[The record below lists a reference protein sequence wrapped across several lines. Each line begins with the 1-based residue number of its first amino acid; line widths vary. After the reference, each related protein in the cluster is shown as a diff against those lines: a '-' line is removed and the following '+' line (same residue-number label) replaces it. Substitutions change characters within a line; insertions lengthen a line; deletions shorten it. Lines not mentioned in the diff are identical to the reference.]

1 MWLKRCCAMAAIVL
15 LLFSVSLQPCYAEAT
30 DTGSPLYLYIDYP
43 TCPSPLLNS
52 VAYPVPWNKFEI
64 GHNFPNFDP
73 SPSSYSDTAL
83 GVESSIFKALTTSG
97 AKPTIYYFVE
107 YLVTGLVQL
116 IAMIPSAFAMLTYSI
131 GYLPSVLL
139 AFAAVAIT
147 LSIVFLI
154 LGR

>member
-1 MWLKRCCAMAAIVL
+1 MVDALK
-15 LLFSVSLQPCYAEAT
+15 
-30 DTGSPLYLYIDYP
+30 
-43 TCPSPLLNS
+43 
-52 VAYPVPWNKFEI
+52 
-64 GHNFPNFDP
+64 
-73 SPSSYSDTAL
+73 
-83 GVESSIFKALTTSG
+83 SILDFFG
-97 AKPTIYYFVE
+97 TILDFVE

>member
-1 MWLKRCCAMAAIVL
+1 MVDALKSVL
-15 LLFSVSLQPCYAEAT
+15 DFF
-30 DTGSPLYLYIDYP
+30 G
-43 TCPSPLLNS
+43 
-52 VAYPVPWNKFEI
+52 
-64 GHNFPNFDP
+64 
-73 SPSSYSDTAL
+73 
-83 GVESSIFKALTTSG
+83 
-97 AKPTIYYFVE
+97 TILDFVE

-116 IAMIPSAFAMLTYSI
+116 FALIPSAFVMLTYSI

>member
-1 MWLKRCCAMAAIVL
+1 MVDALKSVL
-15 LLFSVSLQPCYAEAT
+15 DFF
-30 DTGSPLYLYIDYP
+30 G
-43 TCPSPLLNS
+43 
-52 VAYPVPWNKFEI
+52 
-64 GHNFPNFDP
+64 
-73 SPSSYSDTAL
+73 
-83 GVESSIFKALTTSG
+83 
-97 AKPTIYYFVE
+97 TILDFVE

-116 IAMIPSAFAMLTYSI
+116 ITMIPSAFAMLTYSI

>member
-1 MWLKRCCAMAAIVL
+1 MVDALKSVL
-15 LLFSVSLQPCYAEAT
+15 DFF
-30 DTGSPLYLYIDYP
+30 G
-43 TCPSPLLNS
+43 
-52 VAYPVPWNKFEI
+52 
-64 GHNFPNFDP
+64 
-73 SPSSYSDTAL
+73 
-83 GVESSIFKALTTSG
+83 
-97 AKPTIYYFVE
+97 TILDFVE

-147 LSIVFLI
+147 LLIVFLI

>member
-1 MWLKRCCAMAAIVL
+1 MVDALKSVL
-15 LLFSVSLQPCYAEAT
+15 DFF
-30 DTGSPLYLYIDYP
+30 G
-43 TCPSPLLNS
+43 
-52 VAYPVPWNKFEI
+52 
-64 GHNFPNFDP
+64 
-73 SPSSYSDTAL
+73 
-83 GVESSIFKALTTSG
+83 
-97 AKPTIYYFVE
+97 TILDFVE

-154 LGR
+154 VGR

>member
-1 MWLKRCCAMAAIVL
+1 MVDALKSVL
-15 LLFSVSLQPCYAEAT
+15 DFF
-30 DTGSPLYLYIDYP
+30 G
-43 TCPSPLLNS
+43 
-52 VAYPVPWNKFEI
+52 
-64 GHNFPNFDP
+64 
-73 SPSSYSDTAL
+73 
-83 GVESSIFKALTTSG
+83 
-97 AKPTIYYFVE
+97 TILHFVE

-154 LGR
+154 MGR

>member
-1 MWLKRCCAMAAIVL
+1 MVDALKSVL
-15 LLFSVSLQPCYAEAT
+15 DFFGTIL
-30 DTGSPLYLYIDYP
+30 DY
-43 TCPSPLLNS
+43 
-52 VAYPVPWNKFEI
+52 
-64 GHNFPNFDP
+64 
-73 SPSSYSDTAL
+73 
-83 GVESSIFKALTTSG
+83 
-97 AKPTIYYFVE
+97 VE

>member
-1 MWLKRCCAMAAIVL
+1 MVDAMKSVL
-15 LLFSVSLQPCYAEAT
+15 DFF
-30 DTGSPLYLYIDYP
+30 G
-43 TCPSPLLNS
+43 
-52 VAYPVPWNKFEI
+52 
-64 GHNFPNFDP
+64 
-73 SPSSYSDTAL
+73 
-83 GVESSIFKALTTSG
+83 
-97 AKPTIYYFVE
+97 TILDFVE
-107 YLVTGLVQL
+107 YLVSGLVQL

>member
-1 MWLKRCCAMAAIVL
+1 MVDALKSIL
-15 LLFSVSLQPCYAEAT
+15 DFFGT
-30 DTGSPLYLYIDYP
+30 
-43 TCPSPLLNS
+43 LLN
-52 VAYPVPWNKFEI
+52 
-64 GHNFPNFDP
+64 
-73 SPSSYSDTAL
+73 
-83 GVESSIFKALTTSG
+83 
-97 AKPTIYYFVE
+97 FVE

-116 IAMIPSAFAMLTYSI
+116 ITMIPSAFAMLTYSI

>member
-1 MWLKRCCAMAAIVL
+1 MVDALKSVL
-15 LLFSVSLQPCYAEAT
+15 DFF
-30 DTGSPLYLYIDYP
+30 G
-43 TCPSPLLNS
+43 
-52 VAYPVPWNKFEI
+52 
-64 GHNFPNFDP
+64 
-73 SPSSYSDTAL
+73 
-83 GVESSIFKALTTSG
+83 
-97 AKPTIYYFVE
+97 TILDFVE

-116 IAMIPSAFAMLTYSI
+116 IAMIPSAFVMLTYSI

>member
-1 MWLKRCCAMAAIVL
+1 MVDALKSVL
-15 LLFSVSLQPCYAEAT
+15 DFFGTLL
-30 DTGSPLYLYIDYP
+30 D
-43 TCPSPLLNS
+43 
-52 VAYPVPWNKFEI
+52 
-64 GHNFPNFDP
+64 
-73 SPSSYSDTAL
+73 
-83 GVESSIFKALTTSG
+83 
-97 AKPTIYYFVE
+97 FVE

>member
-1 MWLKRCCAMAAIVL
+1 MVDALKSILDFFGTL
-15 LLFSVSLQPCYAEAT
+15 L
-30 DTGSPLYLYIDYP
+30 D
-43 TCPSPLLNS
+43 
-52 VAYPVPWNKFEI
+52 
-64 GHNFPNFDP
+64 
-73 SPSSYSDTAL
+73 
-83 GVESSIFKALTTSG
+83 
-97 AKPTIYYFVE
+97 FVE

-116 IAMIPSAFAMLTYSI
+116 ITMIPSAFAMLTYSI

>member
-1 MWLKRCCAMAAIVL
+1 MVDALKSVL
-15 LLFSVSLQPCYAEAT
+15 DFF
-30 DTGSPLYLYIDYP
+30 G
-43 TCPSPLLNS
+43 
-52 VAYPVPWNKFEI
+52 
-64 GHNFPNFDP
+64 
-73 SPSSYSDTAL
+73 
-83 GVESSIFKALTTSG
+83 
-97 AKPTIYYFVE
+97 TILDFVE

-116 IAMIPSAFAMLTYSI
+116 IAMIPSAFAMVTYSI

>member
-1 MWLKRCCAMAAIVL
+1 MI
-15 LLFSVSLQPCYAEAT
+15 
-30 DTGSPLYLYIDYP
+30 
-43 TCPSPLLNS
+43 
-52 VAYPVPWNKFEI
+52 
-64 GHNFPNFDP
+64 NFFN
-73 SPSSYSDTAL
+73 
-83 GVESSIFKALTTSG
+83 GVISFFQ
-97 AKPTIYYFVE
+97 TILDMVT

-116 IAMIPSAFAMLTYSI
+116 FAMIPSAFAMLTYSI

>member
-1 MWLKRCCAMAAIVL
+1 MVDALKSVL
-15 LLFSVSLQPCYAEAT
+15 EFF
-30 DTGSPLYLYIDYP
+30 G
-43 TCPSPLLNS
+43 
-52 VAYPVPWNKFEI
+52 
-64 GHNFPNFDP
+64 
-73 SPSSYSDTAL
+73 
-83 GVESSIFKALTTSG
+83 
-97 AKPTIYYFVE
+97 TILDFVE

-131 GYLPSVLL
+131 GYLPPVLL